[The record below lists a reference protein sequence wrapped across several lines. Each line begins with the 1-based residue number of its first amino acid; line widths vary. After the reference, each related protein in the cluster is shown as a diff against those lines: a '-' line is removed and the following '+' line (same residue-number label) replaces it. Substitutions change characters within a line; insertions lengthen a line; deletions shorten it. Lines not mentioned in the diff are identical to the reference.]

1 MGEVAS
7 SFGGFLG
14 IGPDKSTNF
23 KGNMRTD
30 ALDQMIKSGAVR
42 DDSTFQ
48 DAVQAYLNHQKS
60 GQDTLNGFGGNQ
72 DWNMAIARDPF
83 AGSRLA
89 SEEVGNDAILG
100 QLYGQGGELSK
111 SLASTD
117 QLRNQGFQLTPEDHT
132 AYGQASGDIAR
143 LFGSQENDLALAL
156 QQRGLASAPSGAA
169 VQGYS
174 GLMGNKNEQLAKAQ
188 MGIAQARMDN
198 TLKRLT
204 AAQQYNATLG
214 ANAAGAI
221 NQQYNRQMGGADA
234 QQNMM
239 GQTAGLQ
246 NAANQTYLQAAGL
259 DSENKQQN
267 LGDALAGGLTSGIG
281 SFGKS
286 AGQAGAGK
294 LTGSTASP
302 GN

>member
-30 ALDQMIKSGAVR
+30 ALDQMLKSGQAR
-42 DDSTFQ
+42 DESTFQ
-48 DAVQAYLNHQKS
+48 DAVQAYLNHQQTS
-60 GQDTLNGFGGNQ
+60 QDVLSNFGGNQ
-72 DWNMAIARDPF
+72 DWNMALARDPF

-89 SEEVGNDAILG
+89 ADEVQGNPLLSG
-100 QLYGQGGELSK
+100 LYGQNGELSK
-111 SLASTD
+111 SIAEAD
-117 QLRNQGFQLTPEDHT
+117 KLRTQGFDLTPEDHT

-143 LFGSQENDLALAL
+143 LFGSQENDLASAL
-156 QQRGLASAPSGAA
+156 QQRGLASAPSGVAM
-169 VQGYS
+169 QGYS
-174 GLMGNKNEQLAKAQ
+174 GLIGNKNEQLAKAQ
-188 MGIAQARMDN
+188 MGIAQARVQSTMQ
-198 TLKRLT
+198 RL
-204 AAQQYNATLG
+204 AQAQNYNAALG
-214 ANAAGAI
+214 ANAARA
-221 NQQYNRQMGGADA
+221 QQDQYTRQMGGAEA

-259 DSENKQQN
+259 DQENKPQN
-267 LGDALAGGLTSGIG
+267 LGDALAGGVTQGIG

-286 AGQAGAGK
+286 GGQALSGK
-294 LTGSTASP
+294 LTGASP
-302 GN
+302 S